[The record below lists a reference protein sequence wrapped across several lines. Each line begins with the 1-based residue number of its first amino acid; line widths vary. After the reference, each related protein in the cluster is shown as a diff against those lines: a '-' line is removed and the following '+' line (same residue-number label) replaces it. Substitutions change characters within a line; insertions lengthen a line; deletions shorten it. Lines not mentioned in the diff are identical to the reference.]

1 MPNWINIAKIILKV
15 VVIGFF
21 ITLAGVNIVKAADIN
36 QDLIKAADD
45 RRWER
50 VKRIL
55 NEGADVNGRG
65 GNRNYTA
72 LMLASKYGELK
83 IVKLLLEKG
92 ADINAKDNRGYT
104 PLSEASIYGQLEV
117 AKLLLEKGANVNAKD
132 NDGVTCLLYTS
143 PSPRDS

>member
-1 MPNWINIAKIILKV
+1 MLKWIKITRIVVEV

-21 ITLAGVNIVKAADIN
+21 IILAGTNIVKAADIN

-65 GNRNYTA
+65 GNRGYTV
-72 LMLASKYGELK
+72 LMLASKYGQIE

-92 ADINAKDNRGYT
+92 ADVNAKDNRGYT
-104 PLSEASIYGQLEV
+104 ALSQASKYGQLEV
-117 AKLLLEKGANVNAKD
+117 A
-132 NDGVTCLLYTS
+132 S
-143 PSPRDS
+143 FF